1 MTTYRST
8 IIIDRIIDH
17 RDVARFM
24 KPSSG
29 LRYDPIG
36 YYRLGPNYDE
46 TMQLIRDNAKEVYAS
61 PKFKELSEYSSY
73 RAQANSEEDR
83 KLKEVIYHAFNE
95 FEDQDSYYELTRS
108 LERIMYDYQSKLKSF
123 LEDLGIKYAYN
134 IMYDDLGL
142 GHAYRYAEYAF
153 DADENVTNQV
163 NDFMKDLKAEYS
175 SEISGLEGDSYIFPY
190 TDLKLFECYVDSDM
204 SICKMESK
212 EIEDDKEPL
221 LEEYY
226 VSFSN
231 PDFFKRTKDYIE
243 YKYNFGIVE
252 CHRDGFAMDY
262 DKIYEALTEAAD
274 LGEKTISRSDL
285 IDYAEEFYDGEF
297 ADMINELVSI
307 IRTHVNNAKSVIE
320 NAYEIEELEHKEYY
334 EAPAGS
340 MTHYKI
346 KVDIDTRD
354 DIIGRL
360 NSINNSFLSALEEIE
375 SAKFYVHGVK
385 IFDVGIRSDSNKFKL
400 RTLRYRAYD

>member
-1 MTTYRST
+1 MTTYRNT
-8 IIIDRIIDH
+8 IIADRIIDH

-24 KPSSG
+24 KPSTG

-46 TMQLIRDNAKEVYAS
+46 TMQLVRDNAKEVYAS
-61 PKFKELSEYSSY
+61 PKFKELSEYNSY

-108 LERIMYDYQSKLKSF
+108 LERIMYDHQSKLKSF

-142 GHAYRYAEYAF
+142 GHAYRYAEYTF
-153 DADENVTNQV
+153 DADENVTNQA
-163 NDFMKDLKAEYS
+163 NDFIKDLEAEYS
-175 SEISGLEGDSYIFPY
+175 SEIGGLEGDFYIFPY
-190 TDLKLFECYVDSDM
+190 TDLKLFECYVDPEM
-204 SICKMESK
+204 TICKMESK
-212 EIEDDKEPL
+212 TIENVDEPL

-226 VSFSN
+226 VTFSN
-231 PDFFKRTKDYIE
+231 PDFFKRTRDYID

-252 CHRDGFAMDY
+252 CYRDGFSMDY
-262 DKIYEALTEAAD
+262 DKIYAALAEEGLDD
-274 LGEKTISRSDL
+274 LSRSEL
-285 IDYAEEFYDGEF
+285 IDYAEEYYDGEF

-307 IRTHVNNAKSVIE
+307 IRSHVNDAKSVIK

-334 EAPAGS
+334 DAPAGS

-346 KVDIDTRD
+346 KVDIETRD

-360 NSINNSFLSALEEIE
+360 SSIKNSFLADLEEIE